1 LQTPLSDV
9 CNPGFVVTWTERDV
23 PDQSGRVAL
32 ITGANGGLGFENAR
46 ALAAKNARVIMA
58 VRDLDKAATAR
69 REIEESHPGAELDVR
84 ELDLASLDSIHAF
97 ADRIIDEYDRL
108 DILINNAGVMAIP
121 ERKTPDGFE
130 MQFGTNHL
138 GHYALTGRLLPLL
151 VKTPG
156 SRVVAVTSTA
166 RHFGRPVDPANP
178 NLDGN
183 YDRWRAYGQSKLA
196 NVHFALGLE
205 QRLRSARAPTA
216 SLVAHPGLSRTDLQV
231 NTAREGGGSMWATL
245 ARRFGMRPP
254 EGALPQLRAATD
266 PQASGGQLYAPRWV
280 NFGPPVRRPLMGR
293 SRNRRSIDTL
303 FSVSESATG
312 LDLDVAGA
320 TG

>member
-1 LQTPLSDV
+1 MAWS
-9 CNPGFVVTWTERDV
+9 ERDI

-32 ITGANGGLGFENAR
+32 ITGANGGLGYENAR
-46 ALAAKNARVIMA
+46 ALAAKDATVIMA

-69 REIEESHPGAELDVR
+69 KEIEESHPGAKLDVR

-97 ADRIIDEYDRL
+97 ADRIVHEHDRL

-121 ERKTPDGFE
+121 EKKTADGFE

-138 GHYALTGRLLPLL
+138 GHYALTTRLLPLL
-151 VKTPG
+151 VKAPS

-178 NLDGN
+178 HLEGN

-196 NVHFALGLE
+196 NLHFALGLE
-205 QRLRSARAPTA
+205 QRLRSAGAPTA
-216 SLVAHPGLSRTDLQV
+216 SLVAHPGLSHTDLQV
-231 NTAREGGGSMWATL
+231 NTAREGGGSVWATL
-245 ARRFGMRPP
+245 AHRFGMRPP
-254 EGALPQLRAATD
+254 EGALPQLRAAID

-280 NFGPPVRRPLMGR
+280 NFGPPVQRPLTGR
-293 SRNRRSIDTL
+293 SRDRRSIETL
-303 FSVSESATG
+303 FSVSASETG
-312 LDLDVAGA
+312 LDLDVAA
-320 TG
+320 AMD